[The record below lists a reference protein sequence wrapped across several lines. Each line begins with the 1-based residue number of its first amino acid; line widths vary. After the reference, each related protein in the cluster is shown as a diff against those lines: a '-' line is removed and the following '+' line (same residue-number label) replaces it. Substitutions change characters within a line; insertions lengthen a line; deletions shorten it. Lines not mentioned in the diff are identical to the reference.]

1 MRICL
6 DGDRLWSLVLL
17 PGLVETFLPFGIL
30 ACKAGS
36 SRSLA
41 MAPCIDAICPLSRA
55 MSSTMVLLGLD
66 PLGLGFV
73 IEPEASVEGTEVT

>member
-1 MRICL
+1 
-6 DGDRLWSLVLL
+6 
-17 PGLVETFLPFGIL
+17 
-30 ACKAGS
+30 
-36 SRSLA
+36 

-73 IEPEASVEGTEVT
+73 IEPEASVEVTEVT